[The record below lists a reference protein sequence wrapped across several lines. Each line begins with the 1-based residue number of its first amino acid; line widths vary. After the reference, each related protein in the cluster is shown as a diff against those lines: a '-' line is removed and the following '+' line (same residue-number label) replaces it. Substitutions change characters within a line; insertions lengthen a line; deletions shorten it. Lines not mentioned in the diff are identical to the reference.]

1 MIGFPQ
7 IGQTAPFSA
16 WGAGVA
22 AGAPWRLLGACLV
35 CPWVFSLGR
44 RSLAALGRLGRSL
57 DPFIHVEADV
67 PVPVDDHKV
76 DDLPAVVV
84 GDARDLEAGVRIAF
98 QDFLPAVLLAFG
110 IELIVRQFDVNEG
123 AGIKFAADPDVEAG
137 ALEGVGRLAFLFL
150 GVAFDADVLFPDPG
164 ALLCVPDV
172 DIAEQVPVD
181 DFVGSLPVPRA
192 EDLVQNPHIDP
203 RVLVKQQD
211 RADLAGLRSA
221 DALDPTFDVLFR
233 QKGDFLLDGR
243 RGHGGRRRV
252 LGGFGGRG
260 GRLRHLSGRLF
271 LCHVIR
277 PLYLI

>member
-1 MIGFPQ
+1 MCLPW
-7 IGQTAPFSA
+7 PFRRREGYDLLC
-16 WGAGVA
+16 WGPLLSGSSPYSVTFSTKSGRTPLLPFQALLLF
-22 AGAPWRLLGACLV
+22 RLPSELTLRTLFA
-35 CPWVFSLGR
+35 
-44 RSLAALGRLGRSL
+44 
-57 DPFIHVEADV
+57 
-67 PVPVDDHKV
+67 
-76 DDLPAVVV
+76 LPAF
-84 GDARDLEAGVRIAF
+84 GVT
-98 QDFLPAVLLAFG
+98 DHT
-110 IELIVRQFDVNEG
+110 
-123 AGIKFAADPDVEAG
+123 
-137 ALEGVGRLAFLFL
+137 
-150 GVAFDADVLFPDPG
+150 
-164 ALLCVPDV
+164 
-172 DIAEQVPVD
+172 EQVPVD

-271 LCHVIR
+271 LFHVIR